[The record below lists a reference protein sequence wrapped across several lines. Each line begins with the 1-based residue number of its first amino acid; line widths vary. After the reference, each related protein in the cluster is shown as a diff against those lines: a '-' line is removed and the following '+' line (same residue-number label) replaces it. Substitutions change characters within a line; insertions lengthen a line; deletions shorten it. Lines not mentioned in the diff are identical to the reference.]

1 MTILHAGAGPAREAL
16 DMLQMRWTREWP
28 GGADILNCLFH
39 LPVQRGAAHPGTAAI
54 CHTVACHYQDRLN
67 RCWKGNKNAHWQN
80 QEPCRHLWAHRF
92 SFAMVSDCAQ
102 GKNSKQTLYT
112 ADFLR
117 IPATPARSTSREVCS
132 LHLGCV
138 HQRILCSCRTKCSS
152 NIAPTPT
159 TAFLNKWLCYC
170 SWDTAAENSWC
181 RMRADNQDFSFDASA
196 PYFGLS
202 LYCVEADICRTLCKN
217 QCCTLE
223 KKICIYLSVCFL
235 FYLNISFFQQQ
246 CFEVWSPNSWAST
259 TKIMVIWHGIKKKTL
274 QKLYKPTEE
283 SLWHTLKF
291 TCSENKSRGISN
303 RVVLTAETS
312 VWATEQP
319 DLTAK

>member
-1 MTILHAGAGPAREAL
+1 
-16 DMLQMRWTREWP
+16 MLE
-28 GGADILNCLFH
+28 
-39 LPVQRGAAHPGTAAI
+39 
-54 CHTVACHYQDRLN
+54 
-67 RCWKGNKNAHWQN
+67 KGNKNAHWQN

-117 IPATPARSTSREVCS
+117 RLATAARSTSREMCS

-138 HQRILCSCRTKCSS
+138 HQSILCSCRTKCSS

-159 TAFLNKWLCYC
+159 TNSC

-217 QCCTLE
+217 QCCRLE
-223 KKICIYLSVCFL
+223 KKNMYLFISVLYFL
-235 FYLNISFFQQQ
+235 FKYQLLSAPMF
-246 CFEVWSPNSWAST
+246 WSVVPKHLGEYNQDNGDMARD
-259 TKIMVIWHGIKKKTL
+259 KKTL

-283 SLWHTLKF
+283 CLWHSLKF

-312 VWATEQP
+312 VWATVQP